1 MAKASKVFEQPLAFA
16 VRWEPLESSEGH
28 RAVGD
33 LHFSRTAG
41 CCIDRLWG
49 HKQRS
54 SAWTAQSRGIA
65 VTQGAVK
72 ELVAVRKEFKGV

>member
-1 MAKASKVFEQPLAFA
+1 M
-16 VRWEPLESSEGH
+16 
-28 RAVGD
+28 GD
-33 LHFSRTAG
+33 LHFSRIAG

-65 VTQGAVK
+65 VTRGAVK
-72 ELVAVRKEFKGV
+72 ELVLFGRNSRGCERKRVRMALGFLAGVTARAE